1 MFSVL
6 VCSVCL
12 LCSVCWCV
20 GCVGVVCL
28 LCSVCSLCC
37 VGVLCWSDII
47 VFSVWCV
54 QCDGVSVYSV
64 CSSLT
69 LCSVVTEWPGFF
81 RETVF
86 GVIGVCHSVTSS
98 SFRNGQVQCTPD
110 GHCHRNCRRVP
121 S

>member
-1 MFSVL
+1 M
-6 VCSVCL
+6 
-12 LCSVCWCV
+12 
-20 GCVGVVCL
+20 
-28 LCSVCSLCC
+28 
-37 VGVLCWSDII
+37 CWSDS

-98 SFRNGQVQCTPD
+98 SFRNGQVQCPVCTD
-110 GHCHRNCRRVP
+110 GHSVAPLSHRNCRRVP
-121 S
+121 SLKDTLQHPGPVI